1 VASEATWWLAS
12 SPHLLLAERPVV
24 QNKSGPLERGL
35 PRASIGVA
43 VAMRCAIAPLSTTS
57 CPCQAN
63 GSRLVR
69 RQGWLPCAGAHKY
82 RPWPER
88 RGPAHSCLCP
98 VFQAGCGSSLPSATP
113 QQKWHVTCI
122 AQKACLWRQADH
134 GIIEVAAPSA
144 RDGGYRATA
153 LGNMIPTIT
162 RQRRLKLLD
171 SFRRF
176 FLIFCRQ
183 PPAATLSEVRDERH
197 CHPSHA

>member
-1 VASEATWWLAS
+1 MPGFPGGLRLAPAQRNASA
-12 SPHLLLAERPVV
+12 
-24 QNKSGPLERGL
+24 
-35 PRASIGVA
+35 
-43 VAMRCAIAPLSTTS
+43 
-57 CPCQAN
+57 
-63 GSRLVR
+63 
-69 RQGWLPCAGAHKY
+69 
-82 RPWPER
+82 
-88 RGPAHSCLCP
+88 
-98 VFQAGCGSSLPSATP
+98 
-113 QQKWHVTCI
+113 KWHVTCI
-122 AQKACLWRQADH
+122 AQNACPWRQADH